1 MKSRKK
7 GLGKGLDAL
16 LSTALNQEVNL
27 SEPLPSETPNREHS
41 SNNKRLISVP
51 LELCQRGKYQPR
63 KEMAEESL
71 NELAHSIKNQ
81 GVIQPII
88 LRSLKNNE
96 GTPQSY
102 EIIAGER
109 RWRAAQ
115 IAGLSTI
122 PAIIRD
128 VDDSAASA
136 MALVE
141 NLQREDLNPIEE
153 AYALHRLTQD
163 FSLTHQQ
170 VSDLVGKSRVA
181 VSNLLRLTSL
191 AKEVKEMLGA
201 GSIDMGHARA
211 LLSLS
216 EKQQIQLAKHVLKK
230 GLSVRQTEALA
241 KKILNP
247 DSGVETKIINDP
259 NIDQLQIKLSDRLG
273 VPVTINHQKSGS
285 GRLVVKYH
293 SLDELDG
300 VLKHIK

>member
-153 AYALHRLTQD
+153 VYALHRLTQD
-163 FSLTHQQ
+163 FNLTHQQ

-211 LLSLS
+211 ILSLS
-216 EKQQIQLAKHVLKK
+216 EKQQIELAKHVLKK

-241 KKILNP
+241 KK
-247 DSGVETKIINDP
+247 
-259 NIDQLQIKLSDRLG
+259 
-273 VPVTINHQKSGS
+273 
-285 GRLVVKYH
+285 Y
-293 SLDELDG
+293 
-300 VLKHIK
+300 

>member
-1 MKSRKK
+1 
-7 GLGKGLDAL
+7 
-16 LSTALNQEVNL
+16 
-27 SEPLPSETPNREHS
+27 
-41 SNNKRLISVP
+41 
-51 LELCQRGKYQPR
+51 
-63 KEMAEESL
+63 MAEESL
-71 NELAHSIKNQ
+71 NGLAHSIKNQ

-128 VDDSAASA
+128 VDDSTASA

-163 FSLTHQQ
+163 FNLTHQQ

-191 AKEVKEMLGA
+191 AKEVKEMLSA

-216 EKQQIQLAKHVLKK
+216 GKQQIQLAKHVLKK
-230 GLSVRQTEALA
+230 GLSVRQTEALV
-241 KKILNP
+241 K
-247 DSGVETKIINDP
+247 
-259 NIDQLQIKLSDRLG
+259 NIKPR
-273 VPVTINHQKSGS
+273 
-285 GRLVVKYH
+285 
-293 SLDELDG
+293 
-300 VLKHIK
+300 